1 MGCRRGDR
9 KKRGEERSD
18 GRKRQWQWKQ
28 SWWDDVGEADK
39 RDDESGEE
47 CEGRGGGL
55 KKGIEAG
62 GWTYKSDGGGD
73 PLWDRMK
80 GKIETDLG

>member
-1 MGCRRGDR
+1 LWDGD
-9 KKRGEERSD
+9 EE
-18 GRKRQWQWKQ
+18 GR
-28 SWWDDVGEADK
+28 

-47 CEGRGGGL
+47 CEGCGGGS
-55 KKGIEAG
+55 KKGNEAG
-62 GWTYKSDGGGD
+62 GWTYKSDDGD